1 MSEQIPKYRAIAQ
14 TLRARVASG
23 ELPPGTA
30 LDSRRKLAKDMGTS
44 RVTIDKVV
52 ELLTA
57 EGVFEPSD
65 GNRPPVV
72 ADISQRVAS
81 VQDRV
86 DGHATNGRAL
96 RANEVSKILS
106 IEETPCPAD
115 VAPLLGVA
123 PGDPVLCRT
132 RVNLVDGRPDATGYS
147 YYPPEVVEVTP
158 ELARPESIPGGSREL
173 ASERMG
179 SRQKHRRNIVTSRLA
194 TDREREVLEL
204 GGTLNVV
211 TQNVR
216 HVTLANGKTVEVG
229 VKITEGNRPISF
241 HSEL

>member
-1 MSEQIPKYRAIAQ
+1 VSEQIPKFRSIAQ
-14 TLRARVASG
+14 KLRSQVTSG
-23 ELPPGTA
+23 ALAPGTPLA
-30 LDSRRKLAKDMGTS
+30 SRRRLAKDFQTS

-72 ADISQRVAS
+72 ADISQRVVS

-86 DGHATNGRAL
+86 DSHATNGRAL

-106 IEETPCPAD
+106 VEKTPCPAD
-115 VAPLLGVA
+115 IAPLLGVA
-123 PGDPVLCRT
+123 PGKEVLCRT
-132 RVNLVDGRPDATGYS
+132 RLNLVDDHPDATGYS
-147 YYPPEVVEVTP
+147 YYPPEVVELVP
-158 ELARPESIPGGSREL
+158 ELAQPESLPEGSREL
-173 ASERMG
+173 VSERMG
-179 SRQKHRRNIVTSRLA
+179 SRQKYRRDIVTSRLA
-194 TDREREVLEL
+194 TDRERELLQL

-211 TQNVR
+211 TQDMR
-216 HVTLANGKTVEVG
+216 HVTLANGKVIEVA

-241 HSEL
+241 LSEL